1 MNERVDEAND
11 MSRSLVKDA
20 SDLRRQI
27 QRLTGAANVDQ
38 QIRIWNPIAESLGR
52 ASEGLDELKARLTD
66 AANKGIQADLPA
78 CPVDP
83 QEISEL
89 AANARTGA
97 LDEERCRSVVT
108 EIGQVRVTLN
118 EALELAWKGHC
129 DRLLPGLDG
138 YQGLTDALME
148 IEGFDGVTQARTKVT
163 AAIGH
168 RDGAFAT
175 DRADAFASL
184 AESIPVEVDA
194 LLGGNEEVEQFLRTA
209 VDTGVSLDDLD
220 DSVLEWLNDKNLLG
234 SFRVVTRSPQR
245 R

>member
-1 MNERVDEAND
+1 
-11 MSRSLVKDA
+11 
-20 SDLRRQI
+20 
-27 QRLTGAANVDQ
+27 
-38 QIRIWNPIAESLGR
+38 
-52 ASEGLDELKARLTD
+52 
-66 AANKGIQADLPA
+66 
-78 CPVDP
+78 
-83 QEISEL
+83 
-89 AANARTGA
+89 
-97 LDEERCRSVVT
+97 
-108 EIGQVRVTLN
+108 
-118 EALELAWKGHC
+118 
-129 DRLLPGLDG
+129 
-138 YQGLTDALME
+138 ME
-148 IEGFDGVTQARTKVT
+148 IEGFEGATQARTKVM

-184 AESIPVEVDA
+184 AESIPVAVDA